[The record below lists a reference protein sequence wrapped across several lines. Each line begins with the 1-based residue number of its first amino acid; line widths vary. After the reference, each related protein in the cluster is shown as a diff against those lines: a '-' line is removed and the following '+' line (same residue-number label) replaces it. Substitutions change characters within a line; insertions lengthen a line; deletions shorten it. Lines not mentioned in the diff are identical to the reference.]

1 MSANRAGGGLLH
13 YLINH
18 IETPPRLLTAQGGG
32 GGENS
37 LHGTMWIIILKL
49 HLHHIHLARPVAFL
63 LLKSSLSRPFLNTFQ
78 CHVTIKIDVDGQ
90 KANGQMGGIIVILL
104 I

>member
-1 MSANRAGGGLLH
+1 MIHYIETQPCLLTERGGGVLLH

-37 LHGTMWIIILKL
+37 LHGTM
-49 HLHHIHLARPVAFL
+49 
-63 LLKSSLSRPFLNTFQ
+63 
-78 CHVTIKIDVDGQ
+78 
-90 KANGQMGGIIVILL
+90 
-104 I
+104 